1 MATRAELEQALTT
14 MPDID
19 EAVVVGEQTL
29 IATVVSGSFR
39 DQNEA
44 QRQERVWRHLRA
56 QLGSDALQNIE
67 FIFTNAPGENADSE

>member
-14 MPDID
+14 MPDVK
-19 EAVVVGEQTL
+19 EATVVGEQSL

-44 QRQERVWRHLRA
+44 VRQETVWSYLRRK
-56 QLGSDALQNIE
+56 LGSDALQNVE
-67 FIFTNAPGENADSE
+67 FIFTNTPEESAA